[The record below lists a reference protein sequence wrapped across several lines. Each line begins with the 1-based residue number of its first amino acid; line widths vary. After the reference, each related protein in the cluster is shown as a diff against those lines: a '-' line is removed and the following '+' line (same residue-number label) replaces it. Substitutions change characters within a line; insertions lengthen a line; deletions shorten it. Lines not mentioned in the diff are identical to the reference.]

1 MMNRKWYAALLC
13 ILALLLCLS
22 PVVAEDSQALQDSY
36 NVDIYEPETAIP
48 AAPTVIAQGMTE
60 LTDKRPATVLLV
72 VAEKEGMLYTTN
84 AAGEAAPLEEQ
95 LLLLRGLAMPM
106 LQVEDANTAAALR
119 DKLLEMQLSNAFVL
133 SGDAQLL
140 KTVCTD
146 NMYLRPV
153 LDLSVRGDMTVEE
166 ISRAVFENSLTIVML
181 DESQLSQE
189 MTYQLQQRFMTVFAR
204 TSPDVR
210 SLHTQILSGVNGVVT
225 ANWQGAIAAL
235 ESYTDTTIV
244 RPAHVVAHR
253 GNPEAAPDNTL
264 RAIVSAAENGAD
276 IIEIDV
282 RMTKDGVLILCH
294 DKEAPLAGYTK
305 YAVPETELSVL
316 QSLEIADARAE
327 SGDRLITLE
336 EAFRLIKEQYPHV
349 VLELDLKDRRIEVV
363 QAIRALAEECGV
375 LGNMA
380 LLSSNMSLNAK
391 ALKLPMGCAV
401 INSDEKSGA
410 VRAGG
415 AGKSAY
421 LAEKAYRHAGGYL
434 CQGSLYFS
442 TKLIEYM
449 KHLGVTSWV
458 YTMNTARDMDNR
470 FLQGY
475 SGMTTNVP
483 AHGKN
488 YARYLKVEEV
498 EGVRRAVL
506 HMYDGTTRDVTAE
519 CEEVKLD
526 EGIVALRCAQTLTN
540 RKTYYI
546 YSLPLQ

>member
-1 MMNRKWYAALLC
+1 MNNRKWYIALLC
-13 ILALLLCLS
+13 ALAFLLS
-22 PVVAEDSQALQDSY
+22 VFPAAAEDSQALIDSY
-36 NVDIYEPETAIP
+36 NVEIYEPVTKIP

-60 LTDKRPATVLLV
+60 FTDKRPATVLLTV
-72 VAEKEGMLYTTN
+72 YENGGKLYTRDASGAET
-84 AAGEAAPLEEQ
+84 LLDTQ
-95 LLLLRGLAMPM
+95 LALLCGLAMPM
-106 LQVEDANTAAALR
+106 LQVEDGAAAAALR
-119 DKLLEMQLSNAFVL
+119 EMLWEMQLSNAFIL

-140 KTVCTD
+140 KTVCDD

-153 LDLSVRGDMTVEE
+153 MDLSARGDMTVEE
-166 ISRAVFENSLTIVML
+166 VGQAMFENGLTIVML

-189 MTYQLQQRFMTVFAR
+189 MTHCLQQHFMTVFAR
-204 TSPDVR
+204 TSPDAR

-225 ANWQGAIAAL
+225 ENWQGAIAAL
-235 ESYTDTTIV
+235 EGYTDATIV

-253 GNPEAAPDNTL
+253 GDPQAAPDNTL
-264 RAIVSAAENGAD
+264 RAIASAAENGAD

-305 YAVPETELSVL
+305 YPVPETELSVL

-327 SGDRLITLE
+327 SGDYLPTLA
-336 EAFRLIKEQYPHV
+336 EAYQLIKEKYPHV
-349 VLELDLKDRRIEVV
+349 VFEIDLKDRRIEVV
-363 QAIRALAEECGV
+363 KAIREVAREHNTLV
-375 LGNMA
+375 NTA
-380 LLSSNMSLNAK
+380 LLCSNMNVNRQ

-401 INSDEKSGA
+401 INSDESSGA
-410 VRAGG
+410 VRGGG

-434 CQGSLYFS
+434 CQGTLYFS

-458 YTMNTARDMDNR
+458 YTMNSARDMDNR

-488 YARYLKVEEV
+488 YARYLKVEETD
-498 EGVRRAVL
+498 GVRKAML

-519 CEEVKLD
+519 CEEVTLED
-526 EGIVALRCAQTLTN
+526 GLTALRCAQTLTN